1 LRLRTRGVAAWC
13 RGAAPTGRFAE
24 SIHEFYQEVIMK
36 TRKLAKP
43 LVAIVLLGLVG
54 VAGAEAYKHQEAAGD
69 SATQAEP
76 KAPADQSMGTW
87 DPRAEMQRIQAQ
99 MNRIFEESMQHFRSD
114 QFFQPLPEEKQIAAE
129 TKITLQ
135 DEQDQYVVKAEIP
148 NTNAKSINVGLDGR
162 LLSISAETRNEQQQS
177 NDQGQVIEQERY
189 VSDFERAFTLPGPVT
204 ATGMHSDY
212 HDGVLTVT
220 IPKATS

>member
-1 LRLRTRGVAAWC
+1 MNTR
-13 RGAAPTGRFAE
+13 R
-24 SIHEFYQEVIMK
+24 
-36 TRKLAKP
+36 LAKP

-54 VAGAEAYKHQEAAGD
+54 TVGAGTYKYHEAAGD
-69 SATQAEP
+69 SATQAEQET
-76 KAPADQSMGTW
+76 PADQTIGTW
-87 DPRAEMQRIQAQ
+87 DPRAEMQRMQAQ
-99 MNRIFEESMQHFRSD
+99 MDRMFEEAMQHFRSD
-114 QFFQPLPEEKQIAAE
+114 PFFQPLTEEKQIAAE

-148 NTNAKSINVGLDGR
+148 GTKAESIDVGLDGQ
-162 LLSISAETRNEQQQS
+162 LLTISAETRNEQQHS
-177 NDQGQVIEQERY
+177 NDQGQVIKEEHY

-204 ATGMHSDY
+204 ASGMHSDY

>member
-1 LRLRTRGVAAWC
+1 
-13 RGAAPTGRFAE
+13 
-24 SIHEFYQEVIMK
+24 MN

-43 LVAIVLLGLVG
+43 LVVIVLLGLVG
-54 VAGAEAYKHQEAAGD
+54 IVGAETYKHHEAAGGN
-69 SATQAEP
+69 APQAEQ
-76 KAPADQSMGTW
+76 KTPADQTMGNW
-87 DPRAEMQRIQAQ
+87 DPSTEMRRMQAQ
-99 MNRIFEESMQHFRSD
+99 MDRMFEEAMRHVRSD
-114 QFFQPLPEEKQIAAE
+114 QFFQPLTEENQIAAG

-148 NTNAKSINVGLDGR
+148 GSKAESINVGLDGQ
-162 LLSISAETRNEQQQS
+162 LLTISAETRNEQHQK
-177 NDQGQVIEQERY
+177 NDQGQVIKEEHY

-204 ATGMHSDY
+204 ASGMHSDY

>member
-1 LRLRTRGVAAWC
+1 
-13 RGAAPTGRFAE
+13 
-24 SIHEFYQEVIMK
+24 MN

-54 VAGAEAYKHQEAAGD
+54 TVGAGTYKYHEAAGD
-69 SATQAEP
+69 SATQAEH
-76 KAPADQSMGTW
+76 KTPADQTIGTW
-87 DPRAEMQRIQAQ
+87 DPRAEMQRMQAQ
-99 MNRIFEESMQHFRSD
+99 MDRMFEEAMQHFRSD
-114 QFFQPLPEEKQIAAE
+114 PFFQPLTEEKQIAAE

-148 NTNAKSINVGLDGR
+148 GTKAESIDVGLDGR
-162 LLSISAETRNEQQQS
+162 LLTISAETRNEQQQS
-177 NDQGQVIEQERY
+177 NDQGQVIKEEHY

-204 ATGMHSDY
+204 ASGMHSDY

>member
-1 LRLRTRGVAAWC
+1 
-13 RGAAPTGRFAE
+13 
-24 SIHEFYQEVIMK
+24 MN

-54 VAGAEAYKHQEAAGD
+54 IVGAETYEHHEAAGN
-69 SATQAEP
+69 SATQAEQ
-76 KAPADQSMGTW
+76 KTPADQTIGNR
-87 DPRAEMQRIQAQ
+87 DPWAEMQRMQAQ
-99 MNRIFEESMQHFRSD
+99 MDRMFEEAMQQFRSD
-114 QFFQPLPEEKQIAAE
+114 QLFQPLTGEKQIAAE
-129 TKITLQ
+129 TKIALR

-148 NTNAKSINVGLDGR
+148 GTEADSINVGLDGR
-162 LLSISAETRNEQQQS
+162 LLTISAETRNEQQRS
-177 NDQGQVIEQERY
+177 NDQGQVIEQEHY

-204 ATGMHSDY
+204 ASGMHSDY